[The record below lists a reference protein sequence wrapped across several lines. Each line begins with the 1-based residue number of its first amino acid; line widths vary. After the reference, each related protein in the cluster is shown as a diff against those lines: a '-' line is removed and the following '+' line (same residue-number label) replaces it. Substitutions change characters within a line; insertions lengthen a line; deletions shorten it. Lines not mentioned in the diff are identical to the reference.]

1 VAIPS
6 SADAAPGLARL
17 PLATEGWT
25 RYSVTVWAI
34 CILGFAFDIYEST
47 IMQLVTPLL
56 IKEWG
61 IAPATIGTITAVSRW
76 VGLIGVFVF
85 PVLADFYGRR
95 TILVVTILGY
105 SLLTGLTGFAQG
117 PMQLLVFTSLTRIM
131 LSGETPVGMVMV
143 SETAPTRWR
152 ATALGGLVGGYPF
165 GYMLCSL
172 AALVVVPLWGWR
184 ALYWIGILPAL
195 LVLWVRIGVKESPRF
210 EHVTAAMLKQ
220 GLRQRL
226 DIWSPVRDYPR
237 EMLVA
242 TLVYFFYLFTW
253 FGWSAWMPQFLA
265 NEKHLG
271 FQTTASFLSIWMFC
285 AIFAYYLCGWL
296 CDLFGRRYVIPAF
309 VVPAA
314 VLLVVIGQLE
324 SASAL
329 FWVGLVLNFLITGS
343 FGSGLGYNTELF
355 PTQIRGTAV
364 GAAFTFGQ
372 AGGALAP
379 LILGWIATSHSI
391 AAGLPLLAVSF
402 FLIAPLFLF
411 AARETTRREL
421 ADFVGQRM

>member
-1 VAIPS
+1 MAIT
-6 SADAAPGLARL
+6 APIGTTTQGQ
-17 PLATEGWT
+17 ATDKWT
-25 RYSVTVWAI
+25 GYSVTVLAI
-34 CILGFAFDIYEST
+34 CILGWAFDIYEAT
-47 IMQLVTPLL
+47 IMQLVTPIL

-61 IAPATIGTITAVSRW
+61 ITPATIGTVTTISRW
-76 VGLIGVFVF
+76 VGLIGTFIF
-85 PVLADFYGRR
+85 PVLADLYGRKPVL
-95 TILVVTILGY
+95 ICSILGY
-105 SLLTGLTGFAQG
+105 SVFTGFTG
-117 PMQLLVFTSLTRIM
+117 FSTGWVSLLIFSSITRIA
-131 LSGETPVGMVMV
+131 LAGENPVGMIMV
-143 SETAPTRWR
+143 TETAPTKWR

-172 AALVVVPLWGWR
+172 AALVVVPLWGWQS
-184 ALYWIGILPAL
+184 LYFLGILPAL
-195 LVLWVRIGVKESPRF
+195 LVLWVRMGVKESPRY
-210 EHVTAAMLKQ
+210 ERVTAAMVKEGLKKQ
-220 GLRQRL
+220 L
-226 DIWSPVRDYPR
+226 DILSPVREYPR
-237 EMLVA
+237 EMLIA
-242 TLVYFFYLFTW
+242 SLVYFFYLFTW
-253 FGWSAWMPQFLA
+253 IGWSAWMPFFLA

-314 VLLVVIGQLE
+314 VLLVIIGQLE

-391 AAGLPLLAVSF
+391 AAGLPLLAASF

-411 AARETTRREL
+411 AARETTRKDL
-421 ADFVGQRM
+421 VDFVGEKV